1 MLCCVDI
8 DSVLNVVIHCTIILM
23 SPYLM
28 SRNKSVYYNI
38 LITTFIN
45 FLLSV
50 PLSFYL
56 LIVVSS
62 KNELFQTQV
71 DYTFQEIL
79 LTTFFTVSLMQSCR
93 YHFCF
98 FFFVGCAEDLGFF
111 TWFTWSIFIFF
122 TYLFIRLPHL

>member
-50 PLSFYL
+50 PLFFYL

-62 KNELFQTQV
+62 KNELFQIQV
-71 DYTFQEIL
+71 DCTFQEIL

-93 YHFCF
+93 YCFCF
-98 FFFVGCAEDLGFF
+98 FFFVRCAKDFF
-111 TWFTWSIFIFF
+111 FF
-122 TYLFIRLPHL
+122 FYLIHLKYFYLFYLFIY